1 MKAMILA
8 AGYGRRL
15 MPITNKIPKPLLK
28 VGNQTLIERN
38 INCLISSGFSEII
51 INVSH
56 LSKLIINFV
65 ENTFPNQNILFSQE
79 DQPLGTGGG
88 ILNALDLIGNET
100 FLLTNSD
107 IYHDINLKTLPKKT
121 KVAHL
126 VGVKNPEHNLN
137 GDFSIENKNVF
148 IKENNNDLTWS
159 GISLVNPK
167 IFRENEFPS
176 NSFNI
181 WDQVL
186 HQYISSGLVTGQK
199 SREMWIDV
207 GTPKRLNL
215 VNSAYNS
222 DQ

>member
-15 MPITNKIPKPLLK
+15 LPITNKIPKPLLK
-28 VGNQTLIERN
+28 VGEQTLLERN

-100 FLLTNSD
+100 QLCHRQSPTLLEPLSQRQNQNFLW
-107 IYHDINLKTLPKKT
+107 
-121 KVAHL
+121 VQAC
-126 VGVKNPEHNLN
+126 V
-137 GDFSIENKNVF
+137 FSI
-148 IKENNNDLTWS
+148 LLS
-159 GISLVNPK
+159 G
-167 IFRENEFPS
+167 F
-176 NSFNI
+176 
-181 WDQVL
+181 
-186 HQYISSGLVTGQK
+186 
-199 SREMWIDV
+199 
-207 GTPKRLNL
+207 
-215 VNSAYNS
+215 
-222 DQ
+222 